1 MFWLGYLLG
10 RESSNSSKQSS
21 NVVDEHISLVEQYLL
36 GILLPVRGQK
46 EFRVVVRETDLVKFD
61 FDLVPEL
68 LRRIGSPVKYVKHYT
83 VGGVDV
89 LEGSTEKPKDY
100 SFYKTIELKQYFLS
114 AFVFIFIIAI
124 ALFFFKYLRIY
135 KDFAFSITY
144 WWLSFG
150 AAVVA
155 CVLLAIT
162 VFPQMDKNIK
172 DFYRIKF

>member
-10 RESSNSSKQSS
+10 RESSDSSKQSS
-21 NVVDEHISLVEQYLL
+21 NMNDESLTLVEQYML
-36 GILLPVRGQK
+36 GILLPIKGQK
-46 EFRVVVRETDLVKFD
+46 EFRVVVREISLFD

-68 LRRIGSPVKYVKHYT
+68 LRHVGSPVKYVKHYT
-83 VGGVDV
+83 VGGVSV
-89 LEGSTEKPKDY
+89 LEGSVEKPKDY
-100 SFYKTIELKQYFLS
+100 SLYKTIELKQYFLS

-124 ALFFFKYLRIY
+124 ALFFFKHLRIY

-144 WWLSFG
+144 WWFSFG

-162 VFPQMDKNIK
+162 VFPQMDKSIK